1 MVLVGRMATAPH
13 YNNKDMLVESQY
25 TFSAECHVPIM
36 KSPDN
41 LHLLFYTHLLH
52 DSHVYL

>member
-1 MVLVGRMATAPH
+1 MATAPH